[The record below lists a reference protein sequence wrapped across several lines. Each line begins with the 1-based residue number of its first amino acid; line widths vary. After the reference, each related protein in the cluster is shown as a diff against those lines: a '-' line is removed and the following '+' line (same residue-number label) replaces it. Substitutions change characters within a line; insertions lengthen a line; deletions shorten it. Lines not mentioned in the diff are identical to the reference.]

1 MIYVVIFMFLTAA
14 VLNVFPQY
22 AVSTTSLDSFYGIF
36 EAGYNL
42 FLGPFKVI
50 ASVRNG
56 FVGDGA
62 FFPEL
67 NTWLINTFN
76 FDFPSIVTGFFE
88 AIFGPAV
95 DLGNTFLGAIKKAIN
110 SISNFAT
117 DVSSAVSNAF
127 SVISTKLGE
136 MFEPIKE
143 VLDKI
148 FGWLS
153 KE

>member
-22 AVSTTSLDSFYGIF
+22 AVATTSMDSFYGIF

-50 ASVRNG
+50 ASIRNG
-56 FVGDGA
+56 FTGSGA

-67 NTWLINTFN
+67 NNWLVNTFG
-76 FDFPSIVTGFFE
+76 FDFVAIVTGFVDS
-88 AIFGPAV
+88 IFGPAV
-95 DLGNTFLGAIKKAIN
+95 NLGSSFLGTIKTAIN
-110 SISNFAT
+110 KIVNFAS

-127 SVISTKLGE
+127 TVISNKLGD
-136 MFEPIKE
+136 MFQPIEE
-143 VLDKI
+143 VLGKL

>member
-1 MIYVVIFMFLTAA
+1 MIYVVIFMFATAA

-22 AVSTTSLDSFYGIF
+22 AVATTSMDSFYGIF

-56 FVGDGA
+56 FIGDGA

-76 FDFPSIVTGFFE
+76 FDFVSILTGFFE
-88 AIFGPAV
+88 AIFGPTV
-95 DLGNTFLGAIKKAIN
+95 DLGNTFLGAIKKAVS
-110 SISNFAT
+110 SISNFAS

-127 SVISTKLGE
+127 TLISNKLNE
-136 MFEPIKE
+136 FFQPLKDVLQQIKDI
-143 VLDKI
+143 L
-148 FGWLS
+148 
-153 KE
+153 